1 MALNISRDELIFN
14 NDGTLDM
21 RRKINKIWLQRQHNN
36 QVISLKKEIKDLR
49 EKNMK
54 QIKKCKD
61 DLSAEITKML
71 LLSVVEILD
80 QIALAPPIDKVQNQ

>member
-1 MALNISRDELIFN
+1 MALNISRHELIFN

-49 EKNMK
+49 ETNMK
-54 QIKKCKD
+54 QIKKF
-61 DLSAEITKML
+61 T
-71 LLSVVEILD
+71 
-80 QIALAPPIDKVQNQ
+80 